1 MLRRFAAAS
10 FLGFAILAASPATAS
25 VFGDDLSR
33 CLVAKTSEADKTMLV
48 RWVFASIAA
57 ADGVKDMVKISD
69 ADRTALSRQT
79 ADLFVRLITKDC
91 RTQAIAA
98 IKNDGEEAFKNSFA
112 VLGQIAMRGLM
123 NDPKVNERMDEI
135 DKYFDEKA
143 LEDFGREAG
152 IRTPP
157 KV

>member
-1 MLRRFAAAS
+1 MHRRFVAAA
-10 FLGFAILAASPATAS
+10 FIGLATMGASPAAAS

-33 CLVAKTSEADKTMLV
+33 CLVAKTSETDKTMLV

-69 ADRTALSRQT
+69 ADRTALNRQT

-91 RTQAIAA
+91 RTTAITA
-98 IKNDGEEAFKNSFA
+98 IKNDGQEAFKNSFA

-135 DKYFDEKA
+135 DKYFDKKA

-152 IRTPP
+152 IAAPP